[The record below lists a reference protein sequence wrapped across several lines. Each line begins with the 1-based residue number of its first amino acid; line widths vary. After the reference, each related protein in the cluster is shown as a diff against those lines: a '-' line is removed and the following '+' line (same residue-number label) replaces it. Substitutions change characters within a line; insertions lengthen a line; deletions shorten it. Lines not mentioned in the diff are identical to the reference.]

1 MRVVKRGLFLPAALL
16 LAPCVLSAQSA
27 DQRRTYVSPWRIPWT
42 YEASDHW
49 GDLDAQYA
57 ACKGKE
63 QSPIDIGRTQPA
75 DLAPLEFDYKAGPI
89 EYVINNGHSIRV
101 NYYAPG
107 SGDFLTVDGKR
118 YELTQFH
125 FHHPSE
131 ETINGKPYAMVVHLM
146 HESSDGE
153 IAAVAVLIKIGKANP
168 MIAKLWSNMPS
179 AEGQTEVPG
188 LELDPTSLLP
198 ENKAYYTYL
207 GSQTAP
213 PCTEGVRWFVLK
225 TPIELS
231 AKQVKTFGKIYP
243 RDVRPT
249 QPLNGR
255 VVQESR

>member
-1 MRVVKRGLFLPAALL
+1 MRVVPVGVLGQAALAL
-16 LAPCVLSAQSA
+16 MPCVLLAQNV
-27 DQRRTYVSPWRIPWT
+27 DQQRTYASPWRIPWS

-49 GDLDAQYA
+49 ADLDAQYA
-57 ACKGKE
+57 ACKGQQ
-63 QSPIDIGRTQPA
+63 QSPIDIGQTQKA
-75 DLAPLEFDYKAGPI
+75 QLGALEFDYRAGPI
-89 EYVINNGHSIRV
+89 NYVINNGHSIRV
-101 NYYAPG
+101 NYYSPG
-107 SGDFLTVDGKR
+107 SGDFLVADGKR

-146 HESSDGE
+146 HQASDGE
-153 IAAVAVLIKIGKANP
+153 IAAVAVLVKIGKANP
-168 MIAKLWSNMPS
+168 MVAKLWSNMPA

-188 LELDPTSLLP
+188 VELDPTALLP
-198 ENKAYYTYL
+198 ENRSYYTYV

-231 AKQVKTFGKIYP
+231 AKQIKTFAKLYP
-243 RDVRPT
+243 HDVRPT

-255 VVQESR
+255 VVQESP